1 MTPLNAL
8 AERKGLFAITALASA
23 ILLIGALLPG
33 YYVWTVTYNINPLT
47 ENEVIELPK
56 TTGATIDQV
65 IKIPPLLMGALKK
78 AEGGTELS
86 PEEEAFVVGYK
97 EFIAACES
105 EVERLIAEHEDYLI
119 ELGYVPPLM
128 LPWGTEFIEQE
139 KKLHID
145 KPVDVVFQIPL
156 SDAHAVQ
163 GRSFWMLVVFIGVF
177 EQGDVDGDGVLYEL
191 AGIDILIPSLFQ
203 VDEWKKLDSVIN
215 LMPGKYD
222 VVMKIFTWTGAVE
235 DFQMPT
241 TGSFRIL
248 IYAVEKPLP
257 VTPPEWYTPPLALE

>member
-1 MTPLNAL
+1 VTPISAF
-8 AERKGLFAITALASA
+8 AQRKGLFAITALASA

-105 EVERLIAEHEDYLI
+105 EVGVEEAR
-119 ELGYVPPLM
+119 
-128 LPWGTEFIEQE
+128 
-139 KKLHID
+139 
-145 KPVDVVFQIPL
+145 L
-156 SDAHAVQ
+156 SDQLDARQVRRRDEDIHVDRSCRGLPDAHHRKLPHPDLRRGEAVACHA
-163 GRSFWMLVVFIGVF
+163 S
-177 EQGDVDGDGVLYEL
+177 
-191 AGIDILIPSLFQ
+191 
-203 VDEWKKLDSVIN
+203 
-215 LMPGKYD
+215 
-222 VVMKIFTWTGAVE
+222 
-235 DFQMPT
+235 
-241 TGSFRIL
+241 
-248 IYAVEKPLP
+248 
-257 VTPPEWYTPPLALE
+257 